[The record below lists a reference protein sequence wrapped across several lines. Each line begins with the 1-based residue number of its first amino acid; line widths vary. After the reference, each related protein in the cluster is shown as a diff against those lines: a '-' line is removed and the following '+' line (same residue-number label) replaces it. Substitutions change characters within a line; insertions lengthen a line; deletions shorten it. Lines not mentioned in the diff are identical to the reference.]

1 MRALAR
7 QAAAEAFAAA
17 VISGQDSPMPQSR
30 KTPIPPAPFEAGPR
44 AAPVLPP
51 APLLPAAEV
60 AGRLGVS
67 LRHVRRLIADGRL
80 PVHRLGRAVRISEP
94 DLLRFLRSCRM

>member
-1 MRALAR
+1 
-7 QAAAEAFAAA
+7 
-17 VISGQDSPMPQSR
+17 MPQPP
-30 KTPIPPAPFEAGPR
+30 TPAKLPAPIEPG
-44 AAPVLPP
+44 APA

-67 LRHVRRLIADGRL
+67 LRHVRRLIAGGRL

-94 DLLRFLRSCRM
+94 DLQRFLSSCRAEEQQSLCLGQ

>member
-1 MRALAR
+1 
-7 QAAAEAFAAA
+7 
-17 VISGQDSPMPQSR
+17 MPQSR
-30 KTPIPPAPFEAGPR
+30 TRAKLPAPIEPR
-44 AAPVLPP
+44 APA

-67 LRHVRRLIADGRL
+67 LRHVRRLIAGGRL

-94 DLLRFLRSCRM
+94 DLQRFLSSCTAEEQQSLCLGQ